1 MSRRSWIQFGFLAAF
16 WGASYLFIKV
26 ALEDVFEPPMIV
38 FLRTALAALVL
49 IPFALRSGALG
60 ALRGSIGVVAFLALL
75 QVAAPFMLISFGQE
89 HISSSLAG
97 ILVATAPIFTFLLA
111 IWISQE
117 ERAQGIGLV
126 GVALGIVGVVLLLGI
141 DAGGGAAALAGGL
154 MVVLA
159 SLGYALGA
167 YYLKRN
173 LSGIDPTAIVAA
185 TMAASALMA
194 APVAAF
200 FLPSAGPSLEAVGS
214 LIALGVLGTGISFV
228 LFYDLIDTVG
238 PAKASLVAYIAP
250 GFAVIYGVV
259 LLDESFTI
267 ATATGLLLIVSG
279 SWLAAEARLPWRP
292 RVSAADGELAAG
304 GIDVAPPGEPDGGR
318 DAGAGE
324 HTPERLDRVP
334 ARAFER

>member
-26 ALEDVFEPPMIV
+26 ALDDVFDPPMVV

-49 IPFALRSGALG
+49 VPFALKGGALWQ
-60 ALRGSIGVVAFLALL
+60 LRGKVGVVAFLALL

-89 HISSSLAG
+89 HISSSMAG

-117 ERAQGIGLV
+117 ERAHGLGLV
-126 GVALGIVGVVLLLGI
+126 GVGLGIGGVVLLLGI
-141 DAGGGAAALAGGL
+141 DAGGGAAALLGGL

-173 LSGIDPTAIVAA
+173 LSGIEPTAIVAA
-185 TMAASALMA
+185 TMAASALIA

-200 FLPSAGPSLEAVGS
+200 SLPAAAPSVEAVAS
-214 LIALGVLGTGISFV
+214 LTALGVFGTGISFV
-228 LFYDLIDTVG
+228 LFYSLIATVG

-259 LLDESFTI
+259 LLDESFTA
-267 ATATGLLLIVSG
+267 ATAAGLLLILGG
-279 SWLAAEARLPWRP
+279 SWLAAEGRLPWQPKRSKLGAP
-292 RVSAADGELAAG
+292 AAATAEAT
-304 GIDVAPPGEPDGGR
+304 R
-318 DAGAGE
+318 
-324 HTPERLDRVP
+324 
-334 ARAFER
+334 

>member
-49 IPFALRSGALG
+49 VPFALKSGALG
-60 ALRGSIGVVAFLALL
+60 ALRGRLGVVAFLALL

-117 ERAQGIGLV
+117 ERAHGVGLAGV
-126 GVALGIVGVVLLLGI
+126 GLGIVGVVLLLGI

-173 LSGIDPTAIVAA
+173 LSGIEPVAIVAA
-185 TMAASALMA
+185 TMAASALFA

-200 FLPSAGPSLEAVGS
+200 SLPTAAPSLEAVAS
-214 LIALGVLGTGISFV
+214 LTALGVLGTGISFV
-228 LFYDLIDTVG
+228 LFYSLIDTEG
-238 PAKASLVAYIAP
+238 PAKATLVAYIAP
-250 GFAVIYGVV
+250 GFAVVYGVV
-259 LLDESFTI
+259 LLDESFTA
-267 ATATGLLLIVSG
+267 ATAAGLLLIVSG
-279 SWLAAEARLPWRP
+279 SWLAAEGRLPWQPKRASVP
-292 RVSAADGELAAG
+292 DGELAAG
-304 GIDVAPPGEPDGGR
+304 GIDVAPAGQADCGR
-318 DAGAGE
+318 DARADE
-324 HTPERLDRVP
+324 SVLESVDRLP
-334 ARAFER
+334 A

>member
-26 ALEDVFEPPMIV
+26 ALDDVFEPPMIV

-49 IPFALRSGALG
+49 VPFALKSGALG
-60 ALRGSIGVVAFLALL
+60 ELRSRVGVVAFLALL

-117 ERAQGIGLV
+117 ERAHGVGLAGV
-126 GVALGIVGVVLLLGI
+126 GLGIVGVVLLLGI

-173 LSGIDPTAIVAA
+173 LSGIEPTAIVAA
-185 TMAASALMA
+185 TMAASALIA
-194 APVAAF
+194 APFAAF
-200 FLPSAGPSLEAVGS
+200 YVPSSAPSVEAVAS
-214 LIALGVLGTGISFV
+214 LAALGVLGTGVSFV
-228 LFYDLIDTVG
+228 LFYSLIATVG

-250 GFAVIYGVV
+250 GFAVVYGVV
-259 LLDESFTI
+259 LLDESFTL
-267 ATATGLLLIVSG
+267 ATAAGLLLIVGG
-279 SWLAAEARLPWRP
+279 SWLAAEGRLPWQPKRAKLGAP
-292 RVSAADGELAAG
+292 AAATAEAT
-304 GIDVAPPGEPDGGR
+304 R
-318 DAGAGE
+318 
-324 HTPERLDRVP
+324 
-334 ARAFER
+334 

>member
-1 MSRRSWIQFGFLAAF
+1 VDIVISTDGLRLSSSSGTMSRRSWIQFGFLAAF

-38 FLRTALAALVL
+38 FLRTALAAVVLV
-49 IPFALRSGALG
+49 PFALRSGALRE
-60 ALRGSIGVVAFLALL
+60 LRGQVGVVAFLALL

-117 ERAQGIGLV
+117 ERAHGVGLV
-126 GVALGIVGVVLLLGI
+126 GVGLGIAGVVLLLGI

-167 YYLKRN
+167 YYLKRK
-173 LSGIDPTAIVAA
+173 LSGIEPVAIVAA
-185 TMAASALMA
+185 TMAASAVIA

-200 FLPSAGPSLEAVGS
+200 SLPTAAPSLEAVAS
-214 LIALGVLGTGISFV
+214 LAALGVFGTGISFV
-228 LFYDLIDTVG
+228 LFYSLIATVG

-250 GFAVIYGVV
+250 GFAVVYGVV
-259 LLDESFTI
+259 LLDESFTL
-267 ATATGLLLIVSG
+267 ATASGLLLIVSG
-279 SWLAAEARLPWRP
+279 SWLAAEGRLPGQPKRAKLGAP
-292 RVSAADGELAAG
+292 AAATAEAA
-304 GIDVAPPGEPDGGR
+304 R
-318 DAGAGE
+318 
-324 HTPERLDRVP
+324 
-334 ARAFER
+334 

>member
-38 FLRTALAALVL
+38 FLRTALAAVVLV
-49 IPFALRSGALG
+49 PFALKSGALG
-60 ALRGSIGVVAFLALL
+60 ALRDKLGVVAFLALL

-89 HISSSLAG
+89 HISSSMAG

-111 IWISQE
+111 IWISQA
-117 ERAQGIGLV
+117 ERAHGLGLAGV
-126 GVALGIVGVVLLLGI
+126 GSGIVGVVLLLGI

-173 LSGIDPTAIVAA
+173 LSGIEPTAIVAA
-185 TMAASALMA
+185 TMAASALFA

-200 FLPSAGPSLEAVGS
+200 SLPSAAPSLEAVGS
-214 LIALGVLGTGISFV
+214 LTALGVFGTGISFV
-228 LFYDLIDTVG
+228 LFYDLIAKVG

-259 LLDESFTI
+259 LLDESFTL
-267 ATATGLLLIVSG
+267 ATAGGLLLIVSG
-279 SWLAAEARLPWRP
+279 SWLAAEGRLPWQPKRAKVGAP
-292 RVSAADGELAAG
+292 AAPAAE
-304 GIDVAPPGEPDGGR
+304 A
-318 DAGAGE
+318 
-324 HTPERLDRVP
+324 
-334 ARAFER
+334 ARG

>member
-1 MSRRSWIQFGFLAAF
+1 MSRRAWIQFGFLAAF

-26 ALEDVFEPPMIV
+26 ALDDVFEPPMVV
-38 FLRTALAALVL
+38 FIRTALAALVL
-49 IPFALRSGALG
+49 IPFALKGGALPS
-60 ALRGSIGVVAFLALL
+60 LRGSVGVIAFLALL

-117 ERAQGIGLV
+117 ERVHGIGLAGV
-126 GVALGIVGVVLLLGI
+126 GLGILGVVLLLGI
-141 DAGGGAAALAGGL
+141 DAGGGTAALAGGM

-173 LSGIDPTAIVAA
+173 LSGIEPTAIVAA

-200 FLPSAGPSLEAVGS
+200 FLPTAGPSLEAVGS
-214 LIALGVLGTGISFV
+214 LTALGVLGTGISFV
-228 LFYDLIDTVG
+228 LFYDLIHTVG

-250 GFAVIYGVV
+250 GFAVIYGVI
-259 LLDESFTI
+259 LLDESFTA
-267 ATATGLLLIVSG
+267 ATAAGLLLIVSG
-279 SWLAAEARLPWRP
+279 SWLAAEGRLPWQP
-292 RVSAADGELAAG
+292 RVSAADRELAAG
-304 GIDVAPPGEPDGGR
+304 GVDVAP
-318 DAGAGE
+318 AGE
-324 HTPERLDRVP
+324 AHGGGHPRAHEPAVECVDRLP
-334 ARAFER
+334 A

>member
-49 IPFALRSGALG
+49 VPFAMKSGALG
-60 ALRGSIGVVAFLALL
+60 ELRNRLGVVSFLAML

-89 HISSSLAG
+89 HISSSMAG

-117 ERAQGIGLV
+117 ERAHGIGLAGV
-126 GVALGIVGVVLLLGI
+126 GLGIVGVVLLLGI

-167 YYLKRN
+167 YYLKRK
-173 LSGIDPTAIVAA
+173 LSGIEPVAIVAA
-185 TMAASALMA
+185 TMAASAILA

-200 FLPSAGPSLEAVGS
+200 SLPTAAPSLEAVAS
-214 LIALGVLGTGISFV
+214 LTALGVLGTGVSFV
-228 LFYDLIDTVG
+228 LFYSLIATVG

-259 LLDESFTI
+259 LLDESFTL
-267 ATATGLLLIVSG
+267 ATAAGLLLIVSG
-279 SWLAAEARLPWRP
+279 SWLAAEGRLPWQPKRAKVGAP
-292 RVSAADGELAAG
+292 AGPAAEAARG
-304 GIDVAPPGEPDGGR
+304 
-318 DAGAGE
+318 
-324 HTPERLDRVP
+324 
-334 ARAFER
+334 

>member
-26 ALEDVFEPPMIV
+26 ALDDVFEPPMIV

-49 IPFALRSGALG
+49 VPFALKSGALG
-60 ALRGSIGVVAFLALL
+60 ALRGRLGVVAFLALL

-117 ERAQGIGLV
+117 ERPQGIGLAGV
-126 GVALGIVGVVLLLGI
+126 GLGIVGVVVLLGI

-167 YYLKRN
+167 YYLKRT
-173 LSGIDPTAIVAA
+173 LSGIEPVAIVAA
-185 TMAASALMA
+185 TMAASALIA

-200 FLPSAGPSLEAVGS
+200 SLPTAAPSLAAVAS
-214 LIALGVLGTGISFV
+214 LTALGVVGTGVSFV
-228 LFYDLIDTVG
+228 LFYSLIATVG
-238 PAKASLVAYIAP
+238 PAKASLVAHIAP
-250 GFAVIYGVV
+250 GFAVVYGVV
-259 LLDESFTI
+259 LLDESFTV
-267 ATATGLLLIVSG
+267 ATAGGLLLIVSG
-279 SWLAAEARLPWRP
+279 SWLAAEGRLPWQPKRAK
-292 RVSAADGELAAG
+292 VG
-304 GIDVAPPGEPDGGR
+304 APPAAVAE
-318 DAGAGE
+318 A
-324 HTPERLDRVP
+324 
-334 ARAFER
+334 AR

>member
-1 MSRRSWIQFGFLAAF
+1 MTRRSWIQFGFLAAF

-49 IPFALRSGALG
+49 VPFALRSGAL
-60 ALRGSIGVVAFLALL
+60 ASLRDKVGVVAFLALL

-126 GVALGIVGVVLLLGI
+126 GVGLGIVGVVLLLGI
-141 DAGGGAAALAGGL
+141 DAGGGTAALVGGL

-173 LSGIDPTAIVAA
+173 LSGIEPTAIVAA
-185 TMAASALMA
+185 TMAASALIA

-200 FLPSAGPSLEAVGS
+200 FPPSGAPSVEAVGS
-214 LIALGVLGTGISFV
+214 LMALGVFGTGISFV
-228 LFYDLIDTVG
+228 LFYDLIAQVG

-267 ATATGLLLIVSG
+267 ATAGGLLLIVSG
-279 SWLAAEARLPWRP
+279 SWLAAEGRLPWQAR
-292 RVSAADGELAAG
+292 RSAADRELAAG
-304 GIDVAPPGEPDGGR
+304 GIDVAPAGEADGGG

-324 HTPERLDRVP
+324 RALEGVDRLP
-334 ARAFER
+334 A

>member
-26 ALEDVFEPPMIV
+26 ALDDVFEPPMIV

-49 IPFALRSGALG
+49 VPFALKSGALG
-60 ALRGSIGVVAFLALL
+60 ELRGRVGVVAFLALL

-117 ERAQGIGLV
+117 ERAHGIGRV
-126 GVALGIVGVVLLLGI
+126 GVGLGIAGVVLLLGI
-141 DAGGGAAALAGGL
+141 DAGGGAAALLGGL

-173 LSGIDPTAIVAA
+173 LSGIEPTAIVAA
-185 TMAASALMA
+185 TMAASAVIA

-200 FLPSAGPSLEAVGS
+200 SLPTAAPSFEAVAS
-214 LIALGVLGTGISFV
+214 LTALGVLGTGISFV
-228 LFYDLIDTVG
+228 LFYSLIATVG

-250 GFAVIYGVV
+250 GFAVMYGVV
-259 LLDESFTI
+259 LLDESFTL
-267 ATATGLLLIVSG
+267 ATAAGLLLIVGG
-279 SWLAAEARLPWRP
+279 SWLAAEGRLPWQPKRAKLGAP
-292 RVSAADGELAAG
+292 AAATAEAT
-304 GIDVAPPGEPDGGR
+304 R
-318 DAGAGE
+318 
-324 HTPERLDRVP
+324 
-334 ARAFER
+334 